1 MKLRLRAFGA
11 QGGHVVL
18 RTQLFPYVLCVTGL
32 AAAANSE
39 AAAPI
44 AAAYPVKP
52 IRMIVPFPPGGGNDI
67 LARTVGQRLTEL
79 IQHQVIVDNRG
90 GAGGALG
97 AQIAINAAPDGYTVF
112 LGSVGNLAQ
121 NPVLQEKPA
130 YDPVRDFSAVTLLA
144 TSVFVLAVNNA
155 VPAKSVQELIALAK
169 AKPGTLNY
177 ASAGNG
183 SSLHLAAEIFK
194 HATATQI
201 VHVPYKGAN
210 PAFVDMMAGQVQM
223 ILTTMPAALPHI
235 RAGKVRALG
244 TSGRKRASVLPDV
257 PIIAETVPG
266 FEVLN
271 WQGIT
276 APAKT
281 PEAIVQAL
289 HAKLVATLRLPG
301 MNEALHVQGL
311 DAAGAGPDEFA
322 ALIKSEIAK
331 YGRVVKAAGIRA
343 E

>member
-1 MKLRLRAFGA
+1 
-11 QGGHVVL
+11 
-18 RTQLFPYVLCVTGL
+18 
-32 AAAANSE
+32 
-39 AAAPI
+39 
-44 AAAYPVKP
+44 
-52 IRMIVPFPPGGGNDI
+52 MIVPFPPGGGNDI
-67 LARTVGQRLTEL
+67 LARTVSQRLAEL
-79 IQHQVIVDNRG
+79 VGHQIIVDNRG

-130 YDPVRDFSAVTLLA
+130 YDPLHDFAPVTLLA

-155 VPAKSVQELIALAK
+155 VPAKSVQDLITLAK
-169 AKPGTLNY
+169 AKPGALNY

-194 HATATQI
+194 HATSTNI

-210 PAFVDMMAGQVQM
+210 PAFVDMIAGQVQM

-244 TSGRKRASVLPDV
+244 TSGRKRASVLPEV
-257 PIIAETVPG
+257 PTIAETVPG

-281 PEAIVQAL
+281 PAGIVQAL
-289 HAKLVATLRLPG
+289 HAKLVTTLKMPG
-301 MNEALHVQGL
+301 MAEALQVQGL
-311 DAAGAGPDEFA
+311 DAAGAGPVEFG
-322 ALIKSEIAK
+322 ALMKSEIAK
-331 YGRVVKAAGIRA
+331 YSQVVKAAGIRGD
-343 E
+343 